1 MILLPLVGGVLTLW
15 VGADLAVRGALGL
28 ARRWQ
33 WPSWLTGFLLLAL
46 GTSLPELFVSW
57 QAAADHPALAMGNVF
72 GSNVFNIGLVLGLV
86 MLFAGKKGTT
96 RPAARLPGKRE
107 LTIVGLVFFVFMRNG
122 GLSPV
127 LGSFALLI
135 FLWILFRAFRKG
147 SLEGVGQEEAP
158 SLLPSVWSAPIMLL
172 GFAFMFPG
180 SSWTLTGALGLA
192 AQVGWEDGLAGFF
205 IAAAATSLPELLT
218 CWRVVRHGAT
228 GAVYGNVLGSNIF
241 NLLFVGG
248 VVILLA
254 GGIATTQGLI
264 LQAAIHAVFLLLFHG
279 LEKLP
284 AAHPRLLGLVI
295 LTLWVMSA
303 VFLAGGIPIP
313 AGP

>member
-1 MILLPLVGGVLTLW
+1 MVMLPLVGGVLTLW

-28 ARRWQ
+28 ARRWR

-57 QAAADHPALAMGNVF
+57 QAAAEHPALSVGNVF

-86 MLFAGKKGTT
+86 MFFAGKKGTT
-96 RPAARLPGKRE
+96 RPADRLPGKRE
-107 LTIVGLVFFVFMRNG
+107 LSLAGLVVFVLMLNG

-127 LGSFALLI
+127 LGGFALI
-135 FLWILFRAFRKG
+135 TFLWILFRAFKKG

-158 SLLPSVWSAPIMLL
+158 SLLPAAWSAPIMIL
-172 GFAFMFPG
+172 GFGLMFPG

-228 GAVYGNVLGSNIF
+228 GAVYGNILGSNVF

-284 AAHPRLLGLVI
+284 AAHPRFLGLVI
-295 LTLWVMSA
+295 LALWALST
-303 VFLAGGIPIP
+303 VFLVGGIPIT